1 MAPTKEM
8 INLMKDMEKNIK
20 DHMQKTIEQA
30 LKDQDQRLSTKID
43 EVFSKLDAQD
53 VKIEEIAKSQ
63 NFLNLEFENI
73 KQSVLDL
80 KGLNIKAKYDSLQN
94 EIESLKQQLIDQ
106 DIARDE
112 LDQYHRR
119 DNLEFHGIPEKINE
133 NTNHIIKSM
142 VKNLNID
149 LKDSDISTTHRLKA
163 VGNKTPGIIVR
174 FTNRDIRNQIFHK
187 KRNLVGV
194 RNFGIDGMT
203 NLFINEN
210 LTPRKRKLFSM
221 GYKKK
226 SSLKYQF
233 IWTKNGNIFVRKN
246 ISSESIK
253 ISSEADI
260 DNLI

>member
-1 MAPTKEM
+1 MYTTFP
-8 INLMKDMEKNIK
+8 I
-20 DHMQKTIEQA
+20 
-30 LKDQDQRLSTKID
+30 
-43 EVFSKLDAQD
+43 FSKSYYFVVRA
-53 VKIEEIAKSQ
+53 
-63 NFLNLEFENI
+63 
-73 KQSVLDL
+73 
-80 KGLNIKAKYDSLQN
+80 
-94 EIESLKQQLIDQ
+94 
-106 DIARDE
+106 
-112 LDQYHRR
+112 
-119 DNLEFHGIPEKINE
+119 
-133 NTNHIIKSM
+133 
-142 VKNLNID
+142 
-149 LKDSDISTTHRLKA
+149 HRLKA

-174 FTNRDIRNQIFHK
+174 FTNRDIRNQIFYK

-221 GYKKK
+221 VYKKK

-246 ISSESIK
+246 ISGESIK